1 MGSTPARC
9 GEETL
14 AQLVEAPVSDNAK
27 VIGSSPM
34 SLKENSS
41 TVDRWSSKTKSRGS
55 NPLSPAQALGAL
67 LQSSIVYGPVHGP
80 QVLPSVPI
88 V

>member
-14 AQLVEAPVSDNAK
+14 AQLVERRVDNAK

-41 TVDRWSSKTKSRGS
+41 KVERWSPKPKVGVRI
-55 NPLSPAQALGAL
+55 PFL
-67 LQSSIVYGPVHGP
+67 LHKH
-80 QVLPSVPI
+80 
-88 V
+88 